1 MSQSLHEIRYGK
13 AARTLVMGTKGVIS
27 AGHPLASLA
36 GLKIMQQGG
45 NAVDAAVAAGFVL
58 AVVKH
63 EACGLGGD
71 LFSLVHMKDEG
82 KVRALN
88 ASGPA
93 PGNATIEAFRKRGLN
108 AVPTSGPLSISVPG
122 AVDGWLELH
131 RRYGTVDL
139 PEICADAVTLARDG
153 FPLYLD
159 LAGSIEDGAPSWP
172 GIQRY
177 FREPLEDLTPG
188 RLLRQPELAG
198 VLESI
203 VSNGRE
209 GFYGGDVAAR
219 MCAGI
224 KAQGG
229 LIEER
234 DLEGEFAEWMEP
246 LSTDYRG
253 YQLLEQPPVS
263 QGFIVLTMMNL
274 LGGYDPSA
282 LSRTELAHVMVE
294 AKKIAFED
302 RIRHLDDPRFGD
314 PEVQRLIGKE
324 YADKRRGD
332 IADTASP
339 VSSSYAAAGGDTTY
353 LCAADGD
360 GNVISLIQS
369 VFSVFGSR
377 VVAGDTGI
385 VMNNRL
391 CSAMLDAGSA
401 NALQPGKRP
410 AHTLNSYMVFH
421 NGEFLAVGGTPGADD
436 QPQTNV
442 QVLHNLLDLKMDPQ
456 CALEAPRWSHVPGTP
471 PNVGYSQMLRLER
484 GFPDEVVNGLAAKGH
499 PVTVVEPWTFGGA
512 ALIAKDPRNGALM
525 AAADP
530 RRDGYAL
537 GW

>member
-1 MSQSLHEIRYGK
+1 M
-13 AARTLVMGTKGVIS
+13 
-27 AGHPLASLA
+27 
-36 GLKIMQQGG
+36 
-45 NAVDAAVAAGFVL
+45 
-58 AVVKH
+58 VKH

-93 PGNATIEAFRKRGLN
+93 PANATIEAFKSRGLD

-131 RRYGTVDL
+131 RRYGTIDL
-139 PEICADAVTLARDG
+139 AEICADAITLARDG
-153 FPLYLD
+153 FPLYLA
-159 LAGSIEDGAPSWP
+159 LAESIAGWAPTSP
-172 GIQRY
+172 DIHQY
-177 FREPLEDLTPG
+177 FRARLDDLTPG
-188 RLLRQPELAG
+188 RVLRQPELAG

-203 VSNGRE
+203 AGNGRD

-219 MCAGI
+219 LCAGI
-224 KAQGG
+224 RERGG
-229 LIEER
+229 LLEER

-302 RIRHLDDPRFGD
+302 RIQYLDDPRFGD

-324 YADKRRGD
+324 YADQRRGE
-332 IADTASP
+332 IADTAGP
-339 VSSSYAAAGGDTTY
+339 VSSSYAAAGADTTY

-377 VVAGDTGI
+377 VAAGDTGI

-471 PNVGYSQMLRLER
+471 PNIGYPEMLRLER
-484 GFPDEVVNGLAAKGH
+484 GFPDEVVKGLAAKGH
-499 PVTVVEPWTFGGA
+499 PVTVVEPWSFGGA
-512 ALIAKDPRNGALM
+512 SLIAKDPRNGTLM

>member
-1 MSQSLHEIRYGK
+1 MTQTPHQIRYGK
-13 AARTLVMGTKGVIS
+13 AARPLVMGARGVIAS
-27 AGHPLASLA
+27 GHPLASLA
-36 GLKIMQQGG
+36 GLKVLQQGG

-71 LFSLVHMKDEG
+71 LFSLVYMRDEG
-82 KVRALN
+82 KVHALN

-93 PGNATIEAFRKRGLN
+93 PKNTTIEAYRGRGLD
-108 AVPTSGPLSISVPG
+108 AVPVSGPLSISVPG

-131 RRYGTVDL
+131 RRYGTLELAEV
-139 PEICADAVTLARDG
+139 CADAVALARDG
-153 FPLYLD
+153 FPLYLS
-159 LAGSIEDGAPSWP
+159 LAGSIEAWAPSCP

-177 FREPLEDLTPG
+177 FRAPLEDLTPG
-188 RLLRQPELAG
+188 RMLRQPELAG
-198 VLESI
+198 VLEAI
-203 VSNGRE
+203 AGNGRD
-209 GFYGGDVAAR
+209 GFYRGQVAAR

-224 KAQGG
+224 REQGG
-229 LIEER
+229 LLEEG

-253 YQLLEQPPVS
+253 YRILEQPPVS

-274 LGGYDPSA
+274 LAGYDHRA
-282 LSRTELAHVMVE
+282 LDRTELAHVMVE

-302 RIRHLDDPRFGD
+302 RIRHLEDPRFGD
-314 PEVQRLIGKE
+314 PEVQRLVGRE
-324 YADKRRGD
+324 YADQRRGG
-332 IADTASP
+332 IGDTARP
-339 VSSSYAAAGGDTTY
+339 VSSSMAAAGGDTTY

-360 GNVISLIQS
+360 GNVVSLIQS

-377 VVAGDTGI
+377 VVAGDTGV

-401 NALQPGKRP
+401 NALEPGKRP

-456 CALEAPRWSHVPGTP
+456 CALETPRWSHVPGTP
-471 PNVGYSQMLRLER
+471 PNVGYPEMLRLEQ
-484 GFPDEVVNGLAAKGH
+484 GFPEEVVKGLAARGH
-499 PVTVVEPWTFGGA
+499 PVTVVEPWSFGGA
-512 ALIAKDPRNGALM
+512 ALIARDPRNGALM
-525 AAADP
+525 AGADP

>member
-1 MSQSLHEIRYGK
+1 MTQPLHEIRYGH
-13 AARTLVMGTKGVIS
+13 AARTLVMGARGVIA

-36 GLKIMQQGG
+36 GLRIMQQGG

-71 LFSLVHMKDEG
+71 MFSLVYMKDEG

-88 ASGPA
+88 SSGPA
-93 PGNATIEAFRKRGLN
+93 PANATIEAFKRRGLD
-108 AVPTSGPLSISVPG
+108 AVPTSGPLSIAVPG

-131 RRYGTVDL
+131 RRYGTADL
-139 PEICADAVTLARDG
+139 ADLCADAVTLARDG
-153 FPLYLD
+153 FPLYLS
-159 LAGSIEDGAPSWP
+159 LVQSIQEWAPSSP
-172 GIQRY
+172 DIHRY

-188 RLLRQPELAG
+188 RALRQPELAQ
-198 VLESI
+198 VLEAI
-203 VSNGRE
+203 VRDGRD
-209 GFYGGDVAAR
+209 GFYRGDVAAR

-224 KAQGG
+224 RAQGG
-229 LIEER
+229 LFEES
-234 DLEGEFAEWMEP
+234 DLEGGFAEWLEP

-253 YQLLEQPPVS
+253 YQILEQPPVS

-274 LGGYDPSA
+274 LAGYDCRA
-282 LSRTELAHVMVE
+282 MSRTELAHVMVE

-314 PEVQRLIGKE
+314 PEVHRLISRE
-324 YADKRRGD
+324 YADARRAD
-332 IADTASP
+332 IAGVAGP
-339 VSSSYAAAGGDTTY
+339 VASSYAAAGADTTY
-353 LCAADGD
+353 LCVADGD
-360 GNVISLIQS
+360 GNAISLIES

-377 VVAGDTGI
+377 VVAGDTGL

-391 CSAMLDAGSA
+391 CSARLDPASA

-442 QVLHNLLDLKMDPQ
+442 QVLHNFLDLKMDPQ

-471 PNVGYSQMLRLER
+471 PNVGYPQSLRLEQ
-484 GFPDEVVNGLAAKGH
+484 GFPDEMVEGLAAKGH
-499 PVTVVEPWTFGGA
+499 PVTVVAPWSFGGA
-512 ALIAKDPRNGALM
+512 ALIARDPRNGALM

>member
-1 MSQSLHEIRYGK
+1 MSQPLHEIRYGK
-13 AARTLVMGTKGVIS
+13 AARTLIQGTRGVIA

-36 GLKIMQQGG
+36 GLRIMQRGG

-71 LFSLVHMKDEG
+71 MFSLVYMKDEG

-93 PGNATIEAFRKRGLN
+93 PGNATIEAFRSLGLD
-108 AVPTSGPLSISVPG
+108 AVPTSGPLSIAVPG

-131 RRYGTVDL
+131 RQYGTVDL
-139 PEICADAVTLARDG
+139 AEVCADALALARDG
-153 FPLYLD
+153 FPLYLS
-159 LAGSIEDGAPSWP
+159 LAQSIEQCAPASP
-172 GIQRY
+172 DIHRY
-177 FREPLEDLTPG
+177 FRERLEDLTPG

-203 VSNGRE
+203 VRDGRD

-224 KAQGG
+224 RERGG
-229 LIEER
+229 LFEER
-234 DLEGEFAEWMEP
+234 DLEGSFAEWMEP

-274 LGGYDPSA
+274 LAGYDCKA

-302 RIRHLDDPRFGD
+302 RIRHLGDPRFVD
-314 PEVQRLIGKE
+314 PEVRRLISAE
-324 YADKRRGD
+324 YADARRAD
-332 IADTASP
+332 IADVAGP
-339 VSSSYAAAGGDTTY
+339 VMSSYAAAGADTTY

-360 GNVISLIQS
+360 GNAVSLIES
-369 VFSVFGSR
+369 VFSVFGSG
-377 VVAGDTGI
+377 VVAGDTGL

-391 CSAMLDAGSA
+391 CSARLDPDHA
-401 NALQPGKRP
+401 NALRPGKRP

-471 PNVGYSQMLRLER
+471 PNVGYPEMLRVEQ
-484 GFPDEVVNGLAAKGH
+484 GFPEEIVKGLAARGH
-499 PVTVVEPWTFGGA
+499 PVTVVEPWAFGGA
-512 ALIAKDPRNGALM
+512 ALIARDPRNGTLM

>member
-1 MSQSLHEIRYGK
+1 MSQALHEIRYGK
-13 AARTLVMGTKGVIS
+13 AARTLVMGSRGVIA
-27 AGHPLASLA
+27 AGHPLASVA
-36 GLKIMQQGG
+36 GLRIMQRGG

-71 LFSLVHMKDEG
+71 MFSLVYMKDEG

-93 PGNATIEAFRKRGLN
+93 PGNATIEAFKSRGLD
-108 AVPTSGPLSISVPG
+108 AIPTSGPLSISVPG

-139 PEICADAVTLARDG
+139 AEVCADAITLARDG
-153 FPLYLD
+153 FPLYLA
-159 LAGSIEDGAPSWP
+159 LAESIETWAPTSP
-172 GIQRY
+172 DIHQY
-177 FREPLEDLTPG
+177 FRARLEDLTPG
-188 RLLRQPELAG
+188 RVLRQPELAG

-203 VSNGRE
+203 ARNGRD
-209 GFYGGDVAAR
+209 GFYGGDMAAR
-219 MCAGI
+219 LCAGI
-224 KAQGG
+224 RERGG
-229 LIEER
+229 LLEER
-234 DLEGEFAEWMEP
+234 DLEGSFAEWMEP

-253 YQLLEQPPVS
+253 YQILEQPPVS

-274 LGGYDPSA
+274 LAGYDYRS
-282 LSRTELAHVMVE
+282 LSQTEMAHVMVE

-314 PEVQRLIGKE
+314 PEVQRLIGQE
-324 YADKRRGD
+324 YANQRRGD
-332 IADTASP
+332 IAGSAGP
-339 VSSSYAAAGGDTTY
+339 VTSSYAAAGADTTY
-353 LCAADGD
+353 LCVADGD
-360 GNVISLIQS
+360 GNAISLIES

-377 VVAGDTGI
+377 VVAGDTGL

-391 CSAMLDAGSA
+391 CSAMLDPGSA
-401 NALQPGKRP
+401 NALKPGKRP

-471 PNVGYSQMLRLER
+471 PNVGYPEMLRLEG
-484 GFPDEVVNGLAAKGH
+484 GFPEEVVNGLAAKGH

>member
-1 MSQSLHEIRYGK
+1 MAQPTHEIHYGK
-13 AARTLVMGTKGVIS
+13 AARTLVMGTKGVIV

-71 LFSLVHMKDEG
+71 LFSLVYMKDEG

-93 PGNATIEAFRKRGLN
+93 PGNATIEAFKKRGLN

-139 PEICADAVTLARDG
+139 AEICADAVTLARDG
-153 FPLYLD
+153 FPLYLA
-159 LAGSIEDGAPSWP
+159 LAGSIEESAPSWP
-172 GIQRY
+172 DIHRY
-177 FREPLEDLTPG
+177 FRAPLEDLTPG
-188 RLLRQPELAG
+188 RVLRQPELAG

-209 GFYGGDVAAR
+209 GFYAGDVAAR

-302 RIRHLDDPRFGD
+302 RIQHLDDPRFGD
-314 PEVQRLIGKE
+314 PEVQRLIGEE
-324 YADKRRGD
+324 YADQRRGE
-332 IADTASP
+332 IADTAGP
-339 VSSSYAAAGGDTTY
+339 VSSSYAAAGADTTY

-377 VVAGDTGI
+377 VAAGDTGI

-471 PNVGYSQMLRLER
+471 PNVGYPESLRLER
-484 GFPDEVVNGLAAKGH
+484 GFPDEVVKGLAAKGH
-499 PVTVVEPWTFGGA
+499 PVTVVAPWSFGGV
-512 ALIAKDPRNGALM
+512 ALIAKDPRNRTLM